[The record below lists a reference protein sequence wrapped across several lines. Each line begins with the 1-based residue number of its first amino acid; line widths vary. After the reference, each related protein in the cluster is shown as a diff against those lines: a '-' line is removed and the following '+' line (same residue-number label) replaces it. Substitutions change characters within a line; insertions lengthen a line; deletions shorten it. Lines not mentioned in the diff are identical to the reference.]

1 MKLTLTNEEN
11 MQFSKCSVAL
21 GLNGLKSVARE
32 MYIFISP
39 VYQHDYENCR
49 RIQEV
54 FFESDGK
61 EGKEKEEDS
70 RQTAKW

>member
-1 MKLTLTNEEN
+1 ML
-11 MQFSKCSVAL
+11 CCL
-21 GLNGLKSVARE
+21 GVKWIEISYQRNVKT
-32 MYIFISP
+32 YFFISP